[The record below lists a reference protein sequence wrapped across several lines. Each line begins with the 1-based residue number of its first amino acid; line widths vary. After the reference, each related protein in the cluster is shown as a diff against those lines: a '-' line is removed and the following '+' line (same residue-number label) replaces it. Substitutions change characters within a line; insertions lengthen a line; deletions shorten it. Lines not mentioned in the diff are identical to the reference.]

1 MTLHESHSA
10 GTRTEAAAP
19 AHRSGPRA
27 SPCAVYSVPL
37 SVTGRGREA
46 SEQMMGTPA
55 QPGRPDAAG
64 ATSEVAVSERR
75 FLKLLTN
82 ARDIVA
88 LVSEEGEILF
98 TTATQVG
105 ALGYHDQWTNIRPF
119 SIVHPDDQS
128 RAHAAWAEAMERPG
142 EAVEAEVRM
151 QMFDGEWADLV
162 ITGVN
167 LFDDPDVGGMVMTA
181 RNVTELRQAE
191 RLASSQAAVLELI
204 ARGATVTEIFER
216 CVELVE
222 TNGVGGRSSVYLLD
236 GDELRIHAGRAPSRL
251 NEFVRPGPRDERRS
265 LCDRAIVTGMA
276 GVLPDTDAANDF
288 APEFGRIAGELGI
301 RAAWSQ
307 PIRSVP
313 SGKTIGTMST
323 VYERPHTPTAH
334 QRQVGEVACS
344 LVSIAIEHQ
353 ETQARLAH
361 QAMHDSLTGLPNR
374 TLLLDRL
381 NHALA
386 RRERAHTDVAVLFC
400 DLDRFKVVN
409 DSLGHGIGDHLLVA
423 TADRLQAMLEP
434 GDTVARFG
442 GDEFVVLLEDV
453 TDDGYPEEVGR
464 QIAKAMEAPFFL
476 PSGQEVYLTTSI
488 GLALSSDHRGGEGW
502 LRDAD
507 AAMYR
512 AKEQGRNRL
521 VVFDANM
528 REAAVIRMEV
538 EHDLH
543 RAVERNE
550 LVVHYQ
556 PVVDLV
562 TGKIGGAEALVRWN
576 HPTRGLMYP
585 DEFIPVAEE
594 TGAIERVGRHVL
606 ELAVREMA
614 ELMGRRP
621 EDDDFVLGVNLSA
634 RQIANSALADEIA
647 DVCRRNDWN
656 PRQLLLEITETALT
670 RDAEGAVDELEKI
683 HAIGVSFAIDDF
695 GTGYSSLTRL
705 RHLPVDQV
713 KVDRTFVAEVDEP
726 NRHAPTGE
734 PTPRI
739 VDAVIALA
747 AALDLRTCGEGVETD
762 AQLAYL
768 RTIGCDWAQGF
779 LFSKPLPIDEFE
791 DLLATDPHW

>member
-1 MTLHESHSA
+1 MTGAPPPPDPTESA
-10 GTRTEAAAP
+10 ADTTEIAA
-19 AHRSGPRA
+19 
-27 SPCAVYSVPL
+27 
-37 SVTGRGREA
+37 
-46 SEQMMGTPA
+46 
-55 QPGRPDAAG
+55 
-64 ATSEVAVSERR
+64 SERR
-75 FLKLLTN
+75 VNKLLN
-82 ARDIVA
+82 SARDIVS
-88 LVSEEGEILF
+88 LVDIDGRILF
-98 TTATQVG
+98 TTASQVG
-105 ALGYHDQWTNIRPF
+105 ALGYHQEWADISPF
-119 SIVHPDDQS
+119 SIVHPDDQE
-128 RAHAAWAEAMERPG
+128 RAGASWLEAMRRPG
-142 EAVEAEVRM
+142 EAVETEVRM
-151 QMFDGEWADLV
+151 RMASDEWADLV

-181 RNVTELRQAE
+181 RNVTDLRQAE

-204 ARGATVTEIFER
+204 ARGASVTEVFER

-222 TNGVGGRSSVYLLD
+222 DNGVGGQSSIYLLD
-236 GDELRIHAGRAPSRL
+236 GDELQIRAGRAPSVL
-251 NEFVRPGPRDERRS
+251 TEAVRYGPRHEGRS
-265 LCDRAIVTGMA
+265 VCDRAIK
-276 GVLPDTDAANDF
+276 
-288 APEFGRIAGELGI
+288 FGRAEVIPDLTQIPDGEFVDELVAVISGLGLG
-301 RAAWSQ
+301 AAWSQ

-313 SGKTIGTMST
+313 SGETIGSMST
-323 VYERPHTPTAH
+323 IYDRPHVPTAH
-334 QRQVGEVACS
+334 ERQVAEVACS
-344 LVSIAIEHQ
+344 LVSIAVEHQ

-386 RRERAHTDVAVLFC
+386 RRERARTDVAVLFC

-409 DSLGHGIGDHLLVA
+409 DSLGHGIGDHLLVS

-453 TDDGYPEEVGR
+453 VDDGYPEEVGG

-488 GLALSSDHRGGEGW
+488 GLALSSDHRSGEGW

-521 VVFDANM
+521 VVFDSDM

-550 LVVHYQ
+550 LVMHYQ
-556 PVVDLV
+556 PVIDLN
-562 TGKIGGAEALVRWN
+562 TGRISGAEALVRWN

-594 TGAIERVGRHVL
+594 TGAIERVGRHVM
-606 ELAVREMA
+606 EMAVRDMA
-614 ELMGRRP
+614 GVIARRP
-621 EDDDFVLGVNLSA
+621 IDDFILGVNLSA
-634 RQIANSALADEIA
+634 RQVTNPALADEIA
-647 DVCRRNDWN
+647 EVCRRNDWN

-670 RDAEGAVDELEKI
+670 RDTDDSIDELEKV
-683 HAIGVSFAIDDF
+683 HGVGVHFAIDDF

-713 KVDRTFVAEVDEP
+713 KVDRTFVAEIDQP
-726 NRHAPTGE
+726 DRQRQADGHA
-734 PTPRI
+734 PRI

-747 AALDLRTCGEGVETD
+747 AALDLGTCAEGVETD

-768 RTIGCDWAQGF
+768 RTIGCSLAQGF

-791 DLLATDPHW
+791 DLLTTDPHW